1 MHKFSLTI
9 FILISISFSQQS
21 YTLNQCI
28 DIAMNNN
35 IDIRIA
41 KMRVASAQADKK
53 GSLSVILPRISASTG
68 SAFQGAYNQGV
79 LGQVLNSTGLSF
91 NESEYHSGSLS
102 INQNIFDGGNW
113 WNQIALS
120 KNSYDL
126 AIESEHSTRVN
137 SVLSVKRAFY
147 EHLKNIELLEVFSRQ
162 VELSEQQVERVQ
174 QQYEL
179 EAVAK
184 SDLLKQEVVLGDAKV
199 QYLRQ
204 EAVLKNSSR
213 FLANIIGID
222 IDSSFEI
229 EKPTRNKVDEG
240 QILDSQEYWGLIEL
254 NNPSLVS
261 KRMLVTSRDLQ
272 LKIARAA
279 YFPNLSMSVG
289 YSGSSDKFEEVF
301 SDIDKEWQRSI
312 NFSISYPLFTG
323 FQRSAQFQRAK
334 IQSDIEKEELNQ
346 LTRNLKIQYE
356 NTFRL
361 WENINA
367 SIPIFEDTKTSAEE
381 DLKLARER
389 YTLGAATILDLLNAQ
404 LSVAQA
410 NSSHVRAIYDERI
423 LKAELDALV
432 GTQ

>member
-1 MHKFSLTI
+1 MFKIILTLL
-9 FILISISFSQQS
+9 ILIKISFSQTI
-21 YTLNQCI
+21 YTLDQFI
-28 DIAMNNN
+28 DIAMENNVN
-35 IDIRIA
+35 IRIEQ
-41 KMRVASAQADKK
+41 MRVSAALADKK

-126 AIESEHSTRVN
+126 ALESEQSVIVN

-147 EHLKNIELLEVFSRQ
+147 EHLKNIELLEVFRRQ
-162 VELSEQQVERVQ
+162 VELSEQQVERVRQ
-174 QQYEL
+174 QFEL

-184 SDLLKQEVVLGDAKV
+184 SDLLKQQVVLGDAKV
-199 QYLRQ
+199 QFLRQ
-204 EAVLKNSSR
+204 EAVLNNSSR
-213 FLANIIGID
+213 SLANIVGID
-222 IDSSFEI
+222 IESSFDI
-229 EKPTRNKVDEG
+229 EKPIVDKLVESE
-240 QILDSQEYWGLIEL
+240 ILDSQEYWDVIER
-254 NNPSLVS
+254 NNPSLVA
-261 KRMLVTSRDLQ
+261 KRMLVASREIQ
-272 LKIARAA
+272 LKIQRAT
-279 YFPNLSMSVG
+279 YFPTLSMSVG

-323 FQRSAQFQRAK
+323 FQRSTQFQRSK
-334 IQSDIEKEELNQ
+334 IQLDIEREELNQ

-361 WENINA
+361 WKNINV

-423 LKAELDALV
+423 LKAELDALI
-432 GTQ
+432 GNR

>member
-1 MHKFSLTI
+1 MFKIILTLL
-9 FILISISFSQQS
+9 ILIKISFSQKI
-21 YTLNQCI
+21 YTLDQFI
-28 DIAMNNN
+28 DIAMENNVN
-35 IDIRIA
+35 IRIEQ
-41 KMRVASAQADKK
+41 MRVSAALADKK

-126 AIESEHSTRVN
+126 ALESEQSVIVN

-147 EHLKNIELLEVFSRQ
+147 EHLKNIELLEVFRRQ
-162 VELSEQQVERVQ
+162 VELSEQQVERVRQ
-174 QQYEL
+174 QFEL

-184 SDLLKQEVVLGDAKV
+184 SDLLKQQVVLGDAKV
-199 QYLRQ
+199 QFLRQ
-204 EAVLKNSSR
+204 EAVLNNSSR
-213 FLANIIGID
+213 SLANIVGID
-222 IDSSFEI
+222 IESSFDI
-229 EKPTRNKVDEG
+229 EKPIVDKLVESE
-240 QILDSQEYWGLIEL
+240 ILDSQEYWDVIER
-254 NNPSLVS
+254 NNPSLVA
-261 KRMLVTSRDLQ
+261 KRMLVASREIQ
-272 LKIARAA
+272 LKIQRAT
-279 YFPNLSMSVG
+279 YFPTLSMSVG

-323 FQRSAQFQRAK
+323 FQRSTQFQRAK
-334 IQSDIEKEELNQ
+334 IQLDIEREELNQ

-361 WENINA
+361 WKNINV

-423 LKAELDALV
+423 LKAELDALI
-432 GTQ
+432 GNR

>member
-1 MHKFSLTI
+1 M
-9 FILISISFSQQS
+9 
-21 YTLNQCI
+21 
-28 DIAMNNN
+28 
-35 IDIRIA
+35 
-41 KMRVASAQADKK
+41 
-53 GSLSVILPRISASTG
+53 PRISASTG

-240 QILDSQEYWGLIEL
+240 CLLYTS
-254 NNPSLVS
+254 PSP
-261 KRMLVTSRDLQ
+261 RD
-272 LKIARAA
+272 
-279 YFPNLSMSVG
+279 
-289 YSGSSDKFEEVF
+289 
-301 SDIDKEWQRSI
+301 
-312 NFSISYPLFTG
+312 
-323 FQRSAQFQRAK
+323 
-334 IQSDIEKEELNQ
+334 
-346 LTRNLKIQYE
+346 
-356 NTFRL
+356 
-361 WENINA
+361 
-367 SIPIFEDTKTSAEE
+367 
-381 DLKLARER
+381 
-389 YTLGAATILDLLNAQ
+389 
-404 LSVAQA
+404 
-410 NSSHVRAIYDERI
+410 
-423 LKAELDALV
+423 
-432 GTQ
+432 

>member
-1 MHKFSLTI
+1 MFKIILTI
-9 FILISISFSQQS
+9 LILIKISFSQKI
-21 YTLNQCI
+21 YTLDQFI
-28 DIAMNNN
+28 DIAMENNVN
-35 IDIRIA
+35 IRIEQ
-41 KMRVASAQADKK
+41 MRVSAALADKK

-126 AIESEHSTRVN
+126 ALESEQSVIVN

-147 EHLKNIELLEVFSRQ
+147 EHLKNIELLEVFRRQ
-162 VELSEQQVERVQ
+162 VELSEQQVERVRQ
-174 QQYEL
+174 QFEL

-184 SDLLKQEVVLGDAKV
+184 SDLLKQQVVLGDAKV
-199 QYLRQ
+199 QFLRQ
-204 EAVLKNSSR
+204 EAVLNNSSR
-213 FLANIIGID
+213 SLANIVGID
-222 IDSSFEI
+222 IESSFDI
-229 EKPTRNKVDEG
+229 EKPIVDKLVESE
-240 QILDSQEYWGLIEL
+240 ILDSQEYWDVIER
-254 NNPSLVS
+254 NNPSLVA
-261 KRMLVTSRDLQ
+261 KRMLVASREIQ
-272 LKIARAA
+272 LKIQRAT
-279 YFPNLSMSVG
+279 YFPTLSMSVG

-323 FQRSAQFQRAK
+323 FQRSTQFQRAK
-334 IQSDIEKEELNQ
+334 IQLDIEREELNQ

-361 WENINA
+361 WKNINV

-423 LKAELDALV
+423 LKAELDALI
-432 GTQ
+432 GNR

>member
-126 AIESEHSTRVN
+126 AIEHSTRVN

-240 QILDSQEYWGLIEL
+240 QILDSQEYWGLIEK

-323 FQRSAQFQRAK
+323 LQRSAQFQRAR

-367 SIPIFEDTKTSAEE
+367 SIPIFEDTKASAEE

>member
-240 QILDSQEYWGLIEL
+240 QILDSQEYWGLIEK

-272 LKIARAA
+272 LKIARAT

-289 YSGSSDKFEEVF
+289 YSGSSDKFE
-301 SDIDKEWQRSI
+301 
-312 NFSISYPLFTG
+312 
-323 FQRSAQFQRAK
+323 
-334 IQSDIEKEELNQ
+334 
-346 LTRNLKIQYE
+346 
-356 NTFRL
+356 
-361 WENINA
+361 
-367 SIPIFEDTKTSAEE
+367 
-381 DLKLARER
+381 
-389 YTLGAATILDLLNAQ
+389 
-404 LSVAQA
+404 
-410 NSSHVRAIYDERI
+410 
-423 LKAELDALV
+423 
-432 GTQ
+432 